1 MLFNSLTFLAL
12 LLPTLGL
19 YWITSSQTV
28 RLGWLL
34 VASLV
39 FYGYHHWPSV
49 FLLLFTIGFNFAFG
63 RLQARRR
70 STGLMVAAVAGN
82 LAILGWFKYAAF
94 VAENVAALL
103 ATLGWSVEVPR
114 PPALLPLGISF
125 FTFQVVAYQVD
136 IHRGEVPAE
145 TSLARFA
152 VFKCFFPQLIAGPI
166 VQAKEFLPQLREV
179 VSFDAARFH
188 RGLWLVLAGG
198 ALKVGVADVLAQ
210 FADEAFRDP
219 SRLTTTAAWTGLY
232 AYAFQLYADFWGYS
246 TMAVGLAALFGLGL
260 PLNFDTPYRS
270 ASLQEFW
277 RRWHV
282 TLSGWFRDYVY
293 IPMGGNRRRRDLNL
307 LATMTL
313 AGLWH
318 GAGWNFVLWG
328 LGHGLW
334 LVAERHAPALPGA
347 DRRWVRIFRTVLV
360 FHGVC
365 LLWVFFRSPTLAVA
379 WEYLRRLWP
388 DPWTVSR
395 IPSVLS
401 QWLLLFALVQWPLA
415 RTLEG
420 NRFAALPLKV
430 QWLLALT
437 CLLLILAYAGARV
450 DFIYFNF

>member
-70 STGLMVAAVAGN
+70 STGLLVAAVAGN

-347 DRRWVRIFRTVLV
+347 DRRWVRIIRTVLV

>member
-347 DRRWVRIFRTVLV
+347 DRRWVRIIRTVLV

>member
-19 YWITSSQTV
+19 YWITSSQAV

-49 FLLLFTIGFNFAFG
+49 FLLLFTIGFNFALG

-70 STGLMVAAVAGN
+70 STGLLVAAVAGN
-82 LAILGWFKYAAF
+82 LAVLGWFKYAAF

-103 ATLGWSVEVPR
+103 ATLGWNLEIPR

-145 TSLARFA
+145 TSWSRFA

-166 VQAKEFLPQLREV
+166 VQAKEFLPQLREAV
-179 VSFDAARFH
+179 TFDPARFH
-188 RGLWLVLAGG
+188 RGIWLVLAGA

-210 FADEAFRDP
+210 FADEAFQDP
-219 SRLTTTAAWTGLY
+219 ARLTTTAAWTGLY

-246 TMAVGLAALFGLGL
+246 TMAVGLAALFGLVL

-277 RRWHV
+277 RRWHI

-334 LVAERHAPALPGA
+334 LVAERHAPALPGR
-347 DRRWVRIFRTVLV
+347 DRRWVRIVRTVLV

-365 LLWVFFRSPTLAVA
+365 LLWVFFRTPTLAVA
-379 WEYLRRLWP
+379 WEYLQRLWP
-388 DPWTVSR
+388 NPWTASR
-395 IPSVLS
+395 IPSALS
-401 QWLLLFALVQWPLA
+401 QWLVLFALVQWPLA

-420 NRFAALPLKV
+420 NRFATLPLKV
-430 QWLLALT
+430 QWLLALA
-437 CLLLILAYAGARV
+437 CLLLVLAYAGARV

>member
-198 ALKVGVADVLAQ
+198 ALKIGVADVLAQ